1 MITSEELRKSFKYL
15 FPDELPALKSL
26 ALSLPPMPIIVNI
39 GAGSGTSG
47 LAFLEARS
55 DATLLTIDIEDRDS
69 PFGSLFSE
77 RVVMKEAGLDHL
89 DGIQWFQVRGDS
101 KNVGNEWTKPI
112 SKRFYRFPD
121 FSTFKIDLIFID
133 GDHEDENPWGD
144 IVIWKQHIR
153 KGGILAVHDYQ
164 KERLFHDDDS
174 EEFIKDRPHPQPW
187 PDVNR
192 AVDGLLVGK
201 YEVILQ
207 VDSLIA
213 FRM

>member
-1 MITSEELRKSFKYL
+1 MKTSEELRSAFKYL
-15 FPDELPALKSL
+15 FPDELPALKEL
-26 ALSLPPMPIIVNI
+26 ALSLSPMPLIVNI

-47 LAFLEARS
+47 LAFLEARP

-77 RVVMKEAGLDHL
+77 RAVFKEAGLDHL
-89 DGIQWFQVRGDS
+89 KDIQWFQVRGDS
-101 KNVGNEWTKPI
+101 KNIGNEWNKPV
-112 SKRFYRFPD
+112 SLRHYAFPN
-121 FSTFKIDLIFID
+121 FSTMKIDLVFID
-133 GDHEDENPWGD
+133 GDHVGESPWGD
-144 IVIWKQHIR
+144 IVIWKKHVR

-164 KERLFHDDDS
+164 KERLFHKGDT
-174 EEFIKDRPHPQPW
+174 EEFLQDRPHPKPW

-201 YEVILQ
+201 YEMILQ

-213 FRM
+213 FRI